1 MGTRLVNGGRIRN
14 GNFETFNKDTGRYD
28 SLGEDADGNNL
39 GQVDE
44 ADFGKTEVGKATPFS
59 GTNQAVI
66 NALARTGKSSGLT
79 TSDSAAGAV
88 DEANDTLNDME
99 GETGSTG
106 NSTQDQLTALFEQI
120 SNTRAQLATAK
131 ENEKIAKDNL
141 DNNEMTSKLEG
152 LKSSEEAGGGKQ
164 DLADGINAVN
174 DVVAGGEADSSA
186 VDDPVLQAMTDS
198 TITKVKLAQAQQTRL
213 NDFAKTMSRY
223 AQADIDDINATALR
237 AVERQV
243 AENDRVQRAM
253 RGAGILAGRSQMA
266 PTTQGSIINEIIED
280 GLDRINVIENKK
292 TTAIRAARKAET
304 EFNYALFTESVEIAK
319 QLNTDIENSVKDLRA
334 QVRQAEKDEQD
345 AITFRQEQE
354 ERNAL
359 ILAGELVG
367 ATPELIQQTAL
378 ANGIDPGLLAKAVN
392 DAKFEASNR
401 KFTEQSNTLT
411 LANKRE
417 DLIKKRT
424 PDAPKA
430 VVLPKDVEQGFRSVA
445 RLSKKASESA
455 WSDIQTF
462 GLDDAVTEIWLP
474 GGYSKDQVKSMVA
487 AHEQSQRNEDEDG
500 NAVIT
505 ATESTLNAVIDNW
518 QTQAEKDMESTFG
531 GDTISSPE
539 TFYKN
544 R

>member
-1 MGTRLVNGGRIRN
+1 
-14 GNFETFNKDTGRYD
+14 
-28 SLGEDADGNNL
+28 
-39 GQVDE
+39 
-44 ADFGKTEVGKATPFS
+44 
-59 GTNQAVI
+59 
-66 NALARTGKSSGLT
+66 
-79 TSDSAAGAV
+79 
-88 DEANDTLNDME
+88 
-99 GETGSTG
+99 
-106 NSTQDQLTALFEQI
+106 
-120 SNTRAQLATAK
+120 
-131 ENEKIAKDNL
+131 
-141 DNNEMTSKLEG
+141 
-152 LKSSEEAGGGKQ
+152 
-164 DLADGINAVN
+164 
-174 DVVAGGEADSSA
+174 
-186 VDDPVLQAMTDS
+186 
-198 TITKVKLAQAQQTRL
+198 
-213 NDFAKTMSRY
+213 
-223 AQADIDDINATALR
+223 
-237 AVERQV
+237 
-243 AENDRVQRAM
+243 M

-304 EFNYALFTESVEIAK
+304 EFNYALFTDSVEIAK
-319 QLNTDIENSVKDLRA
+319 QLNTDIENSVKELRA
-334 QVRQAEKDEQD
+334 QVLQAEKDEQD

-354 ERNAL
+354 ERNSL

-367 ATPELIQQTAL
+367 ATPEVIQQTVL

-430 VVLPKDVEQGFRSVA
+430 VEMPKDVEQGFRSVA

-518 QTQAEKDMESTFG
+518 QTQTEKDTESALG